1 MNGSGSGSWG
11 EDGKG
16 YKVVLDVMPHG
27 RRIKRMK
34 KSFKQRRN
42 GAMSQTDN
50 GVKIETAA
58 LGFLRAEATHSDAVE
73 LGLFTFDKKHG
84 RLARLAWQSSSHQIH
99 LRRTSYRLSSES
111 KQLGRRSL
119 CSVLFPRVRYSG
131 GDVFRSAEVHPPPP
145 FRRTTPLPLL
155 RVSPKDLRS
164 FVWTVVS
171 YMFKDTLKLPPSSS
185 QIVFSI
191 SFFSW
196 SIKPLYRIFLLN
208 LVCIGH
214 VLDSEGD
221 YVEALKAFID
231 SHRYGFSSGHSL
243 FGASM
248 FLFTLD
254 SLMRCCIR
262 AQPNYPPRCMYL
274 IL

>member
-1 MNGSGSGSWG
+1 MYCGSW
-11 EDGKG
+11 
-16 YKVVLDVMPHG
+16 
-27 RRIKRMK
+27 
-34 KSFKQRRN
+34 
-42 GAMSQTDN
+42 
-50 GVKIETAA
+50 AA
-58 LGFLRAEATHSDAVE
+58 HHSDAVE

-164 FVWTVVS
+164 FVWTAVS

-231 SHRYGFSSGHSL
+231 SHRTFIEFEELTAAYAKGEVHPGDIKPYLAKALNRIMELKKEMSKL
-243 FGASM
+243 
-248 FLFTLD
+248 TLQRD
-254 SLMRCCIR
+254 LAQSQVKDLVQVLGDDKLSPFFRCDLC
-262 AQPNYPPRCMYL
+262 AVTL
-274 IL
+274 SKSKWT